1 MPKRYRR
8 VKTVVRKAKWN
19 TVMTYF
25 AIGMDQLAVPQQAD
39 EIHQNHEIII
49 RNGDAAAGVSS
60 TTTHPIIKV
69 RHLKAQLTIP
79 IQNSLFWH
87 RTLVG
92 FCFVPQGYEFSETTI
107 QYHPE
112 WVLCSKPVFAET
124 GASSSVTVSS
134 PLSRNLNSGDSIVFF
149 VLRQNLSDAIAP
161 ALTLHPYISYVTR
174 VN

>member
-25 AIGMDQLAVPQQAD
+25 SVGIDQLPVPQRPD
-39 EIHQNHEIII
+39 ELHANHEVII
-49 RNGDAAAGVSS
+49 RNGDAGAGVNS
-60 TTTHPIIKV
+60 TTTHPVIKV

-79 IQNSLFWH
+79 VANSFFWH

-112 WVLCSKPVFAET
+112 WVLCTKPVFADSAT
-124 GASSSVTVSS
+124 SVAVTVTS

-149 VLRQNLSDAIAP
+149 CIRQNLSDAVAP
-161 ALTLHPYISYVTR
+161 ALELHPYISYVTR